1 MMSIPVTPTHAD
13 STPKMTAFPLPSAPP
28 NLLDD
33 EAMQGF
39 VREGYVVLKSELP
52 KEFHDR
58 MHDALDSLD
67 ERGPMGHNN
76 LLPCVPELARL
87 LDEPVIR
94 GALTSILGPGY
105 YLHFHRHDHFA
116 LNNEAQPLH
125 KDGDNHSHNAVDGL
139 RRIHR
144 TRFAMLFYYPQDTP
158 LEKGPTGIVPRSHYV
173 PRRALEA
180 ARYRTNEYNNRIR
193 KEIEAEIGESAFS
206 PRGRELWRERRKRIH
221 DENPEMM
228 AGLKALD
235 EPWESAKIPLLGEA
249 GTVAIVHFDMV
260 HGRYSGNT
268 SDLSRHMVKFLFTRD
283 REPAGP
289 SWDGS
294 GAPWPAENDAL
305 EPVWRA
311 MWDWHR
317 GRGSER
323 CGFDLP
329 VALDDL
335 DDADDHAALGAAY
348 TLGTQART
356 RGDGLDALFDRF
368 LADDVGRRVVA
379 AYGIVAAG
387 ATGVPRLL
395 EALHTADA
403 ELAARIIDVLGDIG
417 PPAASALAELTTAMR
432 HEDVNV
438 RRYAVEA
445 LGTVAQGTD
454 FDAEILAAPLADDD
468 ALVRRNAALATAR
481 LAPEIGG
488 RDDLVPALAE
498 NLYHWHHHVRG
509 WSIEALQRL
518 ASPAAKDVAL
528 RYLAAARW
536 DPMPKSGDTPT
547 GAPAPKGV
555 VKAVTML

>member
-1 MMSIPVTPTHAD
+1 M
-13 STPKMTAFPLPSAPP
+13 
-28 NLLDD
+28 
-33 EAMQGF
+33 
-39 VREGYVVLKSELP
+39 
-52 KEFHDR
+52 EFHDR

-67 ERGPMGHNN
+67 ERGPLGHNN

-94 GALTSILGPGY
+94 GALTSILGPDY

-158 LEKGPTGIVPRSHYV
+158 LEKGPTGIVPRSQYV

-180 ARYRTNEYNNRIR
+180 ARFQMNEFYNRLR
-193 KEIEAEIGESAFS
+193 KEIEVEIGESAFS
-206 PRGRELWRERRKRIH
+206 PRGRELWRERRKRFH

-235 EPWESAKIPLLGEA
+235 EPWESAKIPVLGEA

-268 SDLSRHMVKFLFTRD
+268 TDLSRHMVKFLFTRD
-283 REPAGP
+283 REPTCP
-289 SWDGS
+289 SWNGG
-294 GAPWPAENDAL
+294 GASWPAEDDAL
-305 EPVWRA
+305 TPVWRA
-311 MWDWHR
+311 TWDWHR
-317 GRGSER
+317 GVRSER
-323 CGFDLP
+323 CKVEVP
-329 VALDDL
+329 MALDAL
-335 DDADDHAALGAAY
+335 GGSDDHAALGAAY
-348 TLGTQART
+348 TLGTQAS
-356 RGDGLDALFDRF
+356 RGDDSLLDALFDRF
-368 LADDVGRRVVA
+368 LDDDVGRRVVA
-379 AYGIVAAG
+379 TYGVVAAA

-395 EALHTADA
+395 EALDAADA

-417 PPAASALAELTTAMR
+417 PPAANALTKLTVATR
-432 HEDVNV
+432 HADVSV
-438 RRYAVEA
+438 RRYATEA
-445 LGTVAQGTD
+445 VGTVAQGTD
-454 FDAEILAAPLADDD
+454 FDGTALAAPLADAD
-468 ALVRRNAALATAR
+468 ALVRRNAALASAR
-481 LAPEIGG
+481 LAPEIGV

>member
-1 MMSIPVTPTHAD
+1 MS
-13 STPKMTAFPLPSAPP
+13 SFPLPGAPP
-28 NLLDD
+28 RLLDD

-39 VREGYVVLKSELP
+39 VREGYVVLQSELP

-58 MHDALDSLD
+58 MHDALDALD
-67 ERGPMGHNN
+67 ERGPLGHNN

-87 LDEPVIR
+87 LDEPVVR
-94 GALTSILGPGY
+94 GALTSILGPDY

-144 TRFAMLFYYPQDTP
+144 TRFVMLFYYPQDTP
-158 LEKGPTGIVPRSHYV
+158 LEKGPTGIVPRSQYV

-180 ARYRTNEYNNRIR
+180 ARFRMNEFYNRLR
-193 KEIEAEIGESAFS
+193 KEIEAELGESAFS
-206 PRGRELWRERRKRIH
+206 PRGRELWQARRKRFS
-221 DENPEMM
+221 DENPQMT

-260 HGRYSGNT
+260 HGRYGGNT
-268 SDLSRHMVKFLFTRD
+268 TDLSRHMVKFLFTRD

-289 SWDGS
+289 SWNGD
-294 GAPWPAENDAL
+294 GAPWPALDDAL
-305 EPVWRA
+305 TPVWRA
-311 MWDWHR
+311 TWDWHR
-317 GRGSER
+317 GAKSPPRA
-323 CGFDLP
+323 FDLA
-329 VALDDL
+329 VALDAL
-335 DDADDHAALGAAY
+335 DGSDDHAALGAAY
-348 TLGTQART
+348 TLGTQAKP
-356 RGDGLDALFDRF
+356 GDDGLLDALFDRF
-368 LADDVGRRVVA
+368 LDDDVGRRVVA
-379 AYGIVAAG
+379 AYGVVAAG
-387 ATGVPRLL
+387 ASGVTRLL
-395 EALHTADA
+395 EALDTADA

-417 PPAASALAELTTAMR
+417 PPAARALTKLTAATR
-432 HEDVNV
+432 HADVNV
-438 RRYAVEA
+438 RRYATEA
-445 LGTVAQGTD
+445 VGTVAQGTD
-454 FDAEILAAPLADDD
+454 FDGTVLAVPLADED

-481 LAPEIGG
+481 LAPEIGV

>member
-1 MMSIPVTPTHAD
+1 
-13 STPKMTAFPLPSAPP
+13 MTEFPLPSAPP
-28 NLLDD
+28 RLLDD
-33 EAMQGF
+33 EAMRGF
-39 VREGYVVLKSELP
+39 VREGYIVVKSELP
-52 KEFHDR
+52 REFHDR
-58 MHDALDSLD
+58 MHDALDALD
-67 ERGPMGHNN
+67 ERGPLGHNN
-76 LLPCVPELARL
+76 LLPCVPELAFL
-87 LDEPVIR
+87 LDEPVVR

-158 LEKGPTGIVPRSHYV
+158 LEKGPTGIVPRSQYV

-180 ARYRTNEYNNRIR
+180 TRYRLNEFNNRIR

-206 PRGRELWRERRKRIH
+206 PRGRELWRERRQRFH
-221 DENPEMM
+221 TENPETM
-228 AGLKALD
+228 AELKALD
-235 EPWESAKIPLLGEA
+235 EPWESAKIPLLGDA

-260 HGRYSGNT
+260 HGRYSANT
-268 SDLSRHMVKFLFTRD
+268 TDLSRHMVKFLFTRD
-283 REPAGP
+283 REPVGP
-289 SWDGS
+289 AWTGNA
-294 GAPWPAENDAL
+294 APWPAEDDPL
-305 EPVWRA
+305 GPVWRA
-311 MWDWHR
+311 TWDWHR
-317 GRGSER
+317 RSTTGRCRFRMQSVL
-323 CGFDLP
+323 D
-329 VALDDL
+329 ALDSS
-335 DDADDHAALGAAY
+335 DDHAALGAAY
-348 TLGTQART
+348 TLGTQAKW
-356 RGDGLDALFDRF
+356 RGDGLDALFERF
-368 LADDVGRRVVA
+368 LGDDLGRRVVA
-379 AYGIVAAG
+379 TYGVVAAG
-387 ATGVPRLL
+387 EVGVPRLI
-395 EALHTADA
+395 EALHAADA

-417 PPAASALAELTTAMR
+417 PPAASALTELTSATG

-438 RRYAVEA
+438 RRYVAEA
-445 LGTVAQGTD
+445 LGTTAQGTH
-454 FDAEILAAPLADDD
+454 FDAKVLAGPLADDD
-468 ALVRRNAALATAR
+468 ALVRRNAALAAAR

-518 ASPAAKDVAL
+518 GSSAAKDVAL
-528 RYLAAARW
+528 RYLSAARW